1 MRTLITGAVVV
12 PMTARSG
19 DERKYFTGSVA
30 IRGNRIVLVADDLRR
45 VDEFRAE
52 TKASGEPLE
61 EIDGRGKLLLPG
73 FINTHTHVAMT
84 LMRNMAD
91 DIPLME
97 WLNERVW
104 PFESLL
110 GAGEIGIGARLGIAE
125 MLLGGTT
132 TFVDMYWHEAEV
144 ARVARDMGVRAVV
157 CPCFLDGD
165 RMEEFERELPETLA
179 VAAGCERLSVRVAPH
194 AAFSCSEENLR
205 RGVELAKQHGIG
217 LTTHI
222 SETLDEQRIIRE
234 LYGRTPTE
242 YLRDMG
248 LFEVPTI
255 AAHCV
260 WVTEDDMEILRSHG
274 VAVAH
279 NPQSNMKL
287 ASGAAP
293 IAKMIAEG
301 LNVTLGTD
309 GASSNNDLD
318 MWDEMRSASML
329 GKLTAGDPA
338 VMPAYEVLKMATV
351 EGARAIGMEGQLGV
365 VAEGALADLVMV
377 DIEKPHWY
385 PRNDLLG
392 AAIYSA
398 KAGDVD
404 TVFVD
409 GRRVVSGG
417 RMVDFDL
424 EGAMHAAESVV
435 NRLHGE
441 LRRETKD

>member
-12 PMTARSG
+12 PMTAGSG

-30 IRGNRIVLVADDLRR
+30 VDGNRIALVTDNPRR

-52 TKASGEPLE
+52 TAAAGETLS

-91 DIPLME
+91 DVPLME
-97 WLNERVW
+97 WLHERVW
-104 PFESLL
+104 PFESRL
-110 GAGEIGIGARLGIAE
+110 GGEEIGIGARLGIAE

-132 TFVDMYWHEAEV
+132 TFVDMYWHEAQV
-144 ARVARDMGVRAVV
+144 ARAVRDMGARAVV
-157 CPCFLDGD
+157 CPCFLDGE

-179 VAAGCERLSVRVAPH
+179 VAASCERLSVRVAPH
-194 AAFSCSEENLR
+194 AAFSCSEANLR

-217 LTTHI
+217 LTTHV

-242 YLRDMG
+242 YLRDLG

-260 WVTEDDMEILRSHG
+260 WVTEGDMEILRSHG

-293 IAKMIAEG
+293 VAKMIAGG

-309 GASSNNDLD
+309 GACSNNDLD

-338 VMPAYEVLKMATV
+338 VMPAYEVLRMATV
-351 EGARAIGMEGQLGV
+351 EGARAIGMEGRLGV
-365 VAEGALADLVMV
+365 VAEGALADIVMV

-392 AAIYSA
+392 AVIYSA

-404 TVFVD
+404 TVFVN
-409 GRRVVSGG
+409 GRKVVADG
-417 RMVDFDL
+417 RMVGFDL
-424 EGAMHAAESVV
+424 EGTMHAAEAVV
-435 NRLHGE
+435 NRLHSE
-441 LRRETKD
+441 LARD